1 MALDTLLF
9 NKKRLFIDNHYENLA
24 KLFCNL
30 AGSETSRTKERFVL
44 NNWFEGFIYTL
55 LLGIKI
61 GQREKHKDKKDK
73 TPFWSENYKVQY
85 KYAIAL
91 MLSREDILNELNILS
106 YDDIS
111 KNYTN
116 LEETIKNIHKI
127 CEEFSN
133 GGLKYLQELY
143 DKDNSLFDDYDCLIK
158 IMEKAI
164 EKN

>member
-1 MALDTLLF
+1 MNLDTFLF
-9 NKKRLFIDNHYENLA
+9 DNKRLFIDNHYENLA

-30 AGSETSRTKERFVL
+30 AGQEKSRTRERFVL
-44 NNWFEGFIYTL
+44 KNWYEGFIYTL
-55 LLGIKI
+55 LLGVKT
-61 GQREKHKDKKDK
+61 GYREKHKVKKDK
-73 TPFWSENYKVQY
+73 TPTWSKDYKDQY

-91 MLSREDILNELNILS
+91 MLSREDILNELNISS

-116 LEETIKNIHKI
+116 LDETIKNIHKI

-143 DKDNSLFDDYDCLIK
+143 DKDNSLFDDYDCLVNIMK
-158 IMEKAI
+158 IAT